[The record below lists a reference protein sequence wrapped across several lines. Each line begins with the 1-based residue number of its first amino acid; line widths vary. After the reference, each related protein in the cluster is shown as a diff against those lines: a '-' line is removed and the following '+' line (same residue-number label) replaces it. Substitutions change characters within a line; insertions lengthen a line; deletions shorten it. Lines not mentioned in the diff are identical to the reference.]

1 MADFDYQSSEEVREE
16 LRIRCADI
24 AATSYQGTHVVK
36 TGAPEARV
44 IDVPMYAI
52 DAVLR
57 RAPSLQRT
65 REGKL
70 APLVY
75 GGPGA

>member
-1 MADFDYQSSEEVREE
+1 MV
-16 LRIRCADI
+16 
-24 AATSYQGTHVVK
+24 
-36 TGAPEARV
+36 
-44 IDVPMYAI
+44 DVPMYAI

-75 GGPGA
+75 GGNGA

>member
-1 MADFDYQSSEEVREE
+1 
-16 LRIRCADI
+16 
-24 AATSYQGTHVVK
+24 
-36 TGAPEARV
+36 
-44 IDVPMYAI
+44 MYAI

-57 RAPSLQRT
+57 RASSLQRT

-75 GGPGA
+75 GSVGGPGA

>member
-1 MADFDYQSSEEVREE
+1 
-16 LRIRCADI
+16 
-24 AATSYQGTHVVK
+24 
-36 TGAPEARV
+36 
-44 IDVPMYAI
+44 
-52 DAVLR
+52 VLR

-70 APLVY
+70 AAAVY